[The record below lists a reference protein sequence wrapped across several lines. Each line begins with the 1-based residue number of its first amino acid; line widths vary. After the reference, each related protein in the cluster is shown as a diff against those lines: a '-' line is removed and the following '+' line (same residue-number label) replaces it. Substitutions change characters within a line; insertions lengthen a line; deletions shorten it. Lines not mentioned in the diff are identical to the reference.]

1 MGSQMSGRDQPTGV
15 NSPSAANAAH
25 AARLSA
31 RTAATGDSFLAAQYS
46 AAASV
51 AAATDAVARP
61 VTSKA
66 DGRKARGP
74 PIVRRAATSGAPPA
88 SVQTRA
94 ASSAIS
100 CVMLT
105 ILDATGPDNQR

>member
-25 AARLSA
+25 AARLST
-31 RTAATGDSFLAAQYS
+31 RTAGTADSFLAARYC
-46 AAASV
+46 AAARV

-66 DGRKARGP
+66 EGRNVRGP
-74 PIVRRAATSGAPPA
+74 LTVSRASTPGAPPA
-88 SVQTRA
+88 SVQNRA
-94 ASSAIS
+94 ASSS
-100 CVMLT
+100 SWCVMLT
-105 ILDATGPDNQR
+105 ILDVGGPDNQC

>member
-25 AARLSA
+25 AARLST
-31 RTAATGDSFLAAQYS
+31 RAAAMGESFLAARYS

-66 DGRKARGP
+66 DGRYVRGP
-74 PIVRRAATSGAPPA
+74 LTARRTEMSGVPPA
-88 SVQTRA
+88 SSHTWAEMA
-94 ASSAIS
+94 ASSS
-100 CVMLT
+100 VMYT
-105 ILDATGPDNQR
+105 ILGSTGL